1 MVNGIWTIQ
10 NKEEE
15 KLLRKKTLPF
25 DFAKYSKAEIREL
38 IDQMRRA
45 MRDANGIGL
54 SANQIG
60 LNINVFVGQVP
71 IGREKSKFYAIFN
84 AEPERTGKE
93 KSISEEG
100 CLSVPGI
107 YGHVERPEQITIVG
121 QDRNGKQ
128 VKIKA
133 WGLLGRM
140 FQHEMDHLQ
149 GALFIDKAK
158 DLNESPASE
167 RLKKKHD

>member
-25 DFAKYSKAEIREL
+25 NFAEHSKEEIRQL
-38 IDQMRRA
+38 IDRMRRA

-60 LNINVFVGQVP
+60 LNFNVFVGQVP

-84 AEPERTGKE
+84 AELEKSGKE

-100 CLSVPGI
+100 CLSVPGM

-121 QDRNGKQ
+121 QDRNGKPL
-128 VKIKA
+128 KIKA

-140 FQHEMDHLQ
+140 FQHDMDHLR
-149 GALFIDKAK
+149 GALFIDTAK
-158 DLNESPASE
+158 DLNEVPRSE
-167 RLKKKHD
+167 RLQKKHD